1 MQGNII
7 KISRFCTD
15 DGPGIRTVV
24 FLKGC
29 PLSCI
34 WCHNPESQKIDLE
47 ILYSKEK
54 CINCRTCVASCP
66 NKCHTFSQND
76 HVFSKEK
83 CSTCGKCV
91 SFCNAEALS
100 VSGEVVSTQK
110 ILEEIKKDEVFYN
123 TSGGGVTVS
132 GGEPLFQP
140 KFTAEILRLAKE
152 NGIHTAIE
160 TCGYASKTALL
171 TVLKYCD
178 YVLFDIKET
187 DEENHLKFTGVSQ
200 KPILENLKT
209 INDMKIPFLI
219 RLPIIPGL
227 NDRKEHFLKVKELA
241 KNLESCKGIE
251 IMPYH
256 VLGAYKYDL
265 LQKNYACKNIQEPDK
280 ETVTEW
286 RKLVEY

>member
-1 MQGNII
+1 MEGTVI

-34 WCHNPESQKIDLE
+34 WCHNPESQKKDSE
-47 ILYSKEK
+47 ILYSTEK
-54 CINCRTCVASCP
+54 CL
-66 NKCHTFSQND
+66 H
-76 HVFSKEK
+76 
-83 CSTCGKCV
+83 CGKCV
-91 SFCNAEALS
+91 LLCPNACHSLTNGMHEFSLKNCTTCKKCANS
-100 VSGEVVSTQK
+100 CPASAVEVIGEKVSAEQILDVV
-110 ILEEIKKDEVFYN
+110 KKDCVFYD
-123 TSGGGVTVS
+123 TSNGGVTVS

-140 KFTAEILRLAKE
+140 EFTSEILRLCKE

-160 TCGYASKTALL
+160 TCGFASKTALL

-265 LQKNYACKNIQEPDK
+265 LQKNYACKSIQEPDK